1 MSVFNQQNVLK
12 PLNIEK
18 NTNCELKYTCV
29 CVLRGHTHI
38 TSYRGGGGL
47 AKYDVIFIFQD
58 FHSHLWKLDVTPKAR
73 KKKSQNYPCKSPP
86 QVPESH

>member
-47 AKYDVIFIFQD
+47 AKYNEI
-58 FHSHLWKLDVTPKAR
+58 
-73 KKKSQNYPCKSPP
+73 
-86 QVPESH
+86 